1 MNGWLSKKEMDV
13 CARERERERASAEA
27 AEVGEREK
35 DVCMGFGSFTSCFHS

>member
-1 MNGWLSKKEMDV
+1 MNGWHSKKEMDV
-13 CARERERERASAEA
+13 CAREREIESAEG